1 MKIIVE
7 IAPKAIGPLIL
18 TFDASIIAGELD
30 TFYETAPI
38 GRIINDETI
47 LLM

>member
-7 IAPKAIGPLIL
+7 IAPKAIGLLIL
-18 TFDASIIAGELD
+18 TFDASIAGELD
-30 TFYETAPI
+30 TFYKTALI
-38 GRIINDETI
+38 GRIINDEII